1 MGTLLGFAL
10 GFYLGAKAG
19 PNGIDDL
26 VKAWQ
31 TIQESEDFKA
41 LSATAQATVQSL
53 IEQGGAGVANLIA
66 GLMTAR
72 GEPESSRAEEAAG
85 RNGDLQGLVSTGAAL
100 VMQLLE
106 RGISATQDR
115 V

>member
-10 GFYLGAKAG
+10 GFYLGARSG
-19 PNGIDDL
+19 PNGIDEL

-31 TIQESEDFKA
+31 TIAESEDFKA
-41 LSATAQATVQSL
+41 LSATAQATVQNL
-53 IEQGGAGVANLIA
+53 VEQGGARVANLIA
-66 GLMTAR
+66 GLLG
-72 GEPESSRAEEAAG
+72 GEREPHPAEEPAA

-106 RGISATQDR
+106 RGIAAAQDR
-115 V
+115 A

>member
-41 LSATAQATVQSL
+41 LSATAQATLQGLV
-53 IEQGGAGVANLIA
+53 EQAGAGVANLAA
-66 GLMTAR
+66 GLMGA
-72 GEPESSRAEEAAG
+72 GSQPESARAEEAAG
-85 RNGDLQGLVSTGAAL
+85 PDGALQGLVSSGAAL
-100 VMQLLE
+100 VMQMLE
-106 RGISATQDR
+106 RGISAAQSR
-115 V
+115 S

>member
-10 GFYLGAKAG
+10 GFYLGAKTG

-53 IEQGGAGVANLIA
+53 IEQGGASVANLIA
-66 GLMTAR
+66 GLMGAG
-72 GEPESSRAEEAAG
+72 GEPEPDRAEQAAR
-85 RNGDLQGLVSTGAAL
+85 RNGDLQGFVTTGAAL

-106 RGISATQDR
+106 RGISAAQGR
-115 V
+115 A